1 MAMVW
6 KVLMDDHLKVE
17 QMFLRYEKGETSLVP
32 AIIEELE
39 IHDKIESEVVYPQ
52 VAPLL
57 RDWIMEAEDEHEK
70 VRDIIEQIG
79 ELEPG
84 DPLEGK
90 LMQRL
95 HRRVKIHADREEKI
109 MFPVL
114 KRQLENESYEMGRN
128 AFTIRQEELTAR
140 ENRAVRSDNFL
151 KLPTAG
157 WRKGKVVEGGW

>member
-17 QMFLRYEKGETSLVP
+17 QLFLRYEKGETSLVP

-39 IHDKIESEVVYPQ
+39 IHDKVESEVVYPQ

-57 RDWIMEAEDEHEK
+57 RDWILEAEDEHEK

-84 DPLEGK
+84 DPLEAK

-114 KRQLENESYEMGRN
+114 KRQLENESYEMGRQ
-128 AFTIRQEELTAR
+128 AFTVRQEQLTAM
-140 ENRAVRSDNFL
+140 ESMADRS
-151 KLPTAG
+151 LPFPAG
-157 WRKGKVVEGGW
+157 GKGKVVGGGW

>member
-39 IHDKIESEVVYPQ
+39 IHDKIESDVVYPQ

-57 RDWIMEAEDEHEK
+57 RDWILEAEDEHEK
-70 VRDIIEQIG
+70 IRDIIEQIND
-79 ELEPG
+79 LEPG
-84 DPLEGK
+84 DPLEAK

-95 HRRVKIHADREEKI
+95 HRRVKIHAEREEKI

-128 AFTIRQEELTAR
+128 AFTVRQEELTSR
-140 ENRAVRSDNFL
+140 ENRAVRKDNFL
-151 KLPTAG
+151 KLPTSG
-157 WRKGKVVEGGW
+157 WRQKRIVESGW

>member
-17 QMFLRYEKGETSLVP
+17 QLFLRYEKGETSLVP

-39 IHDKIESEVVYPQ
+39 IHDKIESDVVYPQ

-57 RDWIMEAEDEHEK
+57 RDWILEAEDEHEK
-70 VRDIIEQIG
+70 ARDIMEQIND
-79 ELEPG
+79 LEPG
-84 DPLEGK
+84 DPLEAK

-95 HRRVKIHADREEKI
+95 HRRFKNHADREEKV

-114 KRQLENESYEMGRN
+114 KRQLENESYEMGRQ
-128 AFTIRQEELTAR
+128 AFTVRQEQLTSM
-140 ENRAVRSDNFL
+140 ETRSDRS
-151 KLPTAG
+151 LPFPAG
-157 WRKGKVVEGGW
+157 GKGKVVGGGW